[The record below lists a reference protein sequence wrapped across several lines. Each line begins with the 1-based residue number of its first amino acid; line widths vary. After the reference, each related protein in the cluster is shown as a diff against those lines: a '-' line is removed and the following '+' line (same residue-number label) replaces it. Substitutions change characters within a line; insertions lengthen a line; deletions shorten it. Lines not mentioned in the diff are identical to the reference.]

1 MIDIFATLLSKDK
14 KKIEDAYSSFLTDV
28 NLALEEKAVMTNQE
42 VFHLLGN
49 LSDFYEAKLES
60 NVELEDYFWKLLS
73 KYQDKFTPEQK
84 FDLLLLCPNEK
95 ILEQYIQTNY
105 EFLLAYFK
113 SHVFAD
119 RMLEVDDL
127 TDLFEL
133 QFVLDYTYPN
143 NHYQLGWWYD
153 RFNGYLLYHY
163 FSKEIKLF
171 EQDKIVHITP
181 KIISHLSI
189 EQLLDLLTTT
199 DFSNEDK
206 KLILKTILSIP
217 VNRQVD
223 QSLINS
229 WFLIFQ
235 SIGFNASLML
245 FKEFF
250 EEICLPYA
258 YYSGATYASIFREFV
273 FYDQEELGEVKELF
287 SVSFLKAL
295 NQLKQMETSHFGDN
309 VLYLEIF
316 RVFFTEFVRH
326 YRDPITNEVISLV
339 EILFKRAINGKDFF
353 MMLKLDNEKS
363 LIHYYKTD
371 EFVLSLSCSKEE
383 IDNYKAKQYFVL
395 RNILVSKKTE
405 KQSCHGKLSD
415 EEVSLL
421 IQGLNL
427 LDFELCKK
435 ICLSSKCTLKEVVE
449 YLIKKDQTYIEKVKK
464 LLGEFVTSSSEHE
477 LSLSLFFTAFDTF
490 YTQGIDKITF
500 PRLEK
505 AIYSSKFLLLP
516 HNYFLF
522 PYLEKLN
529 LVAKGDPFREK
540 LAGINLYEEY
550 RHRLTSTIPDMKGK
564 YQGCDYEMV
573 DLHSPEILS
582 NGIGCYLFPNGEK
595 ASSCLTP
602 NGKAASCLRHGALNP
617 NGRFFR
623 VMHQDKL
630 IAYSWVWR
638 SGEVVCFDNI
648 EITEEV
654 SKVKNSEELIYKI
667 YQLAGETIREITK
680 QEEQGGVKL
689 VVVGRNPKDISNRY
703 IDVLPQVN
711 DYTDTLYKPDGCTD
725 ELYLKD
731 SAEKQVILVGKYS
744 PELNTRNSEA
754 TYLYRRLPV
763 RSFSSLSV
771 FELNKKINAIYYEYC
786 LERGQKYI
794 PLSSHYKRGYFN
806 EDWFV
811 GYLPDGKQD
820 FYYVQNDDR
829 LFEEAKPYL
838 EQEISIVPTIIPVI
852 FPINDQEKRIL
863 DIHNFSFD
871 SDKIHQY
878 LQEVSNQKELGLEE
892 GYSHTTNSLKTLN
905 TIFRQKAITAS
916 LYGNHEGGNGCNGGH
931 YISVAKIGSDAYK
944 KYATTGTMILEENLF
959 VHKNQLYPNNPN
971 IGFAFAS
978 SSYPYRLTNFDGEY
992 HVFRSIPIEKVKA
1005 LLAKVTDIE
1014 KIIQLFY
1021 LEDLYEMDIPL
1032 ICVNNLQ
1039 EIDKQYIKKYS
1050 KLR

>member
-1 MIDIFATLLSKDK
+1 MINIFEPHLEGDQLEEAYSTYLTEINDILENYSTMPTQKIFSVLGDFSRFYEIKPECREELSAYF
-14 KKIEDAYSSFLTDV
+14 KKIILCC
-28 NLALEEKAVMTNQE
+28 
-42 VFHLLGN
+42 
-49 LSDFYEAKLES
+49 
-60 NVELEDYFWKLLS
+60 
-73 KYQDKFTPEQK
+73 QDKFTDEQK
-84 FDLLLLCPNEK
+84 FDLLFYCFDEK
-95 ILEQYIQTNY
+95 SLEQYIQINN
-105 EFLLAYFK
+105 EALLAYFK
-113 SHVFAD
+113 SHIFIDKSLVND
-119 RMLEVDDL
+119 
-127 TDLFEL
+127 TDEL
-133 QFVLDYTYPN
+133 WEFQMHFDYTYPEK
-143 NHYQLGWWYD
+143 HCRVAWWYPEH
-153 RFNGYLLYHY
+153 FYSYLMYRY

-171 EQDKIVHITP
+171 VDNKINHTTSR
-181 KIISHLSI
+181 IISNLTV
-189 EQLLDLLTTT
+189 EQLSNLLDIDAFLEE
-199 DFSNEDK
+199 DMKFVFSSILNK
-206 KLILKTILSIP
+206 AKLIDSEVDESFLLSFFQKIDLNVSLRTLKELYEEPSSIDYSSLSYVYSTILRRLVP
-217 VNRQVD
+217 D
-223 QSLINS
+223 E
-229 WFLIFQ
+229 
-235 SIGFNASLML
+235 
-245 FKEFF
+245 K
-250 EEICLPYA
+250 EEI
-258 YYSGATYASIFREFV
+258 
-273 FYDQEELGEVKELF
+273 EEVGEVF
-287 SVSFLKAL
+287 SISFLKAL
-295 NQLKQMETSHFGDN
+295 NQLELSKSSQLTQN
-309 VLYLEIF
+309 TLYLNTF
-316 RVFFTEFVRH
+316 RKFLTEFVRH
-326 YRDPITNEVISLV
+326 YQDPITVDTINLIEA
-339 EILFKRAINGKDFF
+339 LFKRAINRKDIFS
-353 MMLKLDNEKS
+353 MLKINNEKS
-363 LIHYYKTD
+363 LLHYYKTD
-371 EFVLSLSCSKEE
+371 ELVLSLSCSKEE
-383 IDNYKAKQYFVL
+383 LKKYTAKQYLAL
-395 RNILVSKKTE
+395 RKILTSKQPEEGYT
-405 KQSCHGKLSD
+405 SNKLSD
-415 EEVSLL
+415 QDIYYL

-427 LDFELCKK
+427 LGFELCKK
-435 ICLSSKCTLKEVVE
+435 ICLSSKGMLKEIVE
-449 YLIKKDQTYIEKVKK
+449 YLTHKDRIYVKKVKK
-464 LLGEFVTSSSEHE
+464 VLEEFVTSSSKNNI
-477 LSLSLFFTAFDTF
+477 SLSLFFSAFDTF
-490 YTQGIDKITF
+490 YSQGFTKITF

-505 AIYSSKFLLLP
+505 TIYSSEFLLLP

-564 YQGCDYEMV
+564 YQECDYEMV

-582 NGIGCYLFPNGEK
+582 NGIGRYLFPNGEK

-617 NGRFFR
+617 NGRFFK

-711 DYTDTLYKPDGCTD
+711 DYTDTLYKPDCCTD
-725 ELYLKD
+725 KLYLKD

-744 PELNTRNSEA
+744 PELNIKNGEA

-771 FELNKKINAIYYEYC
+771 SELNKKINAIYYEYC
-786 LERGQKYI
+786 LDRGQKYI
-794 PLSSHYKRGYFN
+794 PLSSNYKRGYFN

-852 FPINDQEKRIL
+852 SPMSEQEKRIL

-905 TIFRQKAITAS
+905 TIFHQKAITAS
-916 LYGNHEGGNGCNGGH
+916 LYGKHEGGGGCNGGH
-931 YISVAKIGSDAYK
+931 YISVAKIGSGAHK
-944 KYATTGTMILEENLF
+944 NYATTGTMILEENLF
-959 VHKNQLYPNNPN
+959 VHKNQLHPNKPN
-971 IGFAFAS
+971 IGFAFAN
-978 SSYPYRLTNFDGEY
+978 SSYPYRLTIYDGEY

-1005 LLAKVTDIE
+1005 LLAKPMDME
-1014 KIIQLFY
+1014 KIIQLLY
-1021 LEDLYEMDIPL
+1021 LEDLYEMNIPL
-1032 ICVNNLQ
+1032 ISMNNNQ

>member
-1 MIDIFATLLSKDK
+1 MMDIFTLRLEVDQA
-14 KKIEDAYSSFLTDV
+14 KINEAYSTFLTKI
-28 NLALEEKAVMTNQE
+28 NFTLENDSSLTNQE
-42 VFHLLGN
+42 IFSTLKTF
-49 LSDFYEAKLES
+49 SYFYEKKPEYREEIDFYFKKVL
-60 NVELEDYFWKLLS
+60 FG
-73 KYQDKFTPEQK
+73 YQDQFSAEQK
-84 FDLLLLCPNEK
+84 FSVLSLCDNEK

-105 EFLLAYFK
+105 EVLLNYFK
-113 SHVFAD
+113 SHVFVD
-119 RMLEVDDL
+119 RSIVDDL
-127 TDLFEL
+127 TDLFEF
-133 QFVLDYTYPN
+133 QIDLDLAYPN
-143 NHYQLGWWYD
+143 EHYQACWWYAD
-153 RFNGYLLYHY
+153 LPIYLLYRY
-163 FSKEIKLF
+163 FSKEIKLL
-171 EQDKIVHITP
+171 EDNKIKHTTF
-181 KIISHLSI
+181 KTMSNLSV
-189 EQLLDLLTTT
+189 EQLLDLLATT
-199 DFSNEDK
+199 DFFKEDV
-206 KLILKTILSIP
+206 KLILKIIFSRPLDKK
-217 VNRQVD
+217 VD
-223 QSLINS
+223 Q
-229 WFLIFQ
+229 FLIEKWFSAFQ
-235 SIGFNASLML
+235 TIGVDNSLTIIGESFDEFLFSLTSDFNYTS
-245 FKEFF
+245 F
-250 EEICLPYA
+250 
-258 YYSGATYASIFREFV
+258 FRELV
-273 FYDQEELGEVKELF
+273 LSEEPCEVKTLF
-287 SVSFLKAL
+287 SVRFFQAL
-295 NQLKQMETSHFGDN
+295 NRLNCLERRSLTKDT
-309 VLYLEIF
+309 LYLKTF
-316 RVFFTEFVRH
+316 RVFFTEFVCH
-326 YRDPITNEVISLV
+326 YRDPITIDNLSLIEV
-339 EILFKRAINGKDFF
+339 LFKRAIHGKDIFL
-353 MMLKLDNEKS
+353 MLKINNEKS

-371 EFVLSLSCSKEE
+371 EFVSSFSCSKKEL
-383 IDNYKAKQYFVL
+383 DNYKAKQYFVL
-395 RNILVSKKTE
+395 RNIFVSKKTE

-427 LDFELCKK
+427 LGFELCKK

-617 NGRFFR
+617 NGRFFK

-654 SKVKNSEELIYKI
+654 LKVKSSEELIYKI

-689 VVVGRNPKDISNRY
+689 VVVGRNPKDISNCY
-703 IDVLPQVN
+703 IDFLPQVN

-754 TYLYRRLPV
+754 IYLYRRLPV
-763 RSFSSLSV
+763 YSFSSLSV
-771 FELNKKINAIYYEYC
+771 SELNKKINAIYYEYC

-794 PLSSHYKRGYFN
+794 PLSSNYKRGYFN

-829 LFEEAKPYL
+829 LFEESKPYL
-838 EQEISIVPTIIPVI
+838 EQEILIVPTIIPVI
-852 FPINDQEKRIL
+852 SPINEQEKRIL

-905 TIFRQKAITAS
+905 TIFHQKAITAS
-916 LYGNHEGGNGCNGGH
+916 LYGNHEGGNGCNGGY

-944 KYATTGTMILEENLF
+944 EYATTGTMILEENLF
-959 VHKNQLYPNNPN
+959 VHKNQLHPNNPN
-971 IGFAFAS
+971 IGFAFS
-978 SSYPYRLTNFDGEY
+978 NSSYPYRLTNFDGEY

-1005 LLAKVTDIE
+1005 LLAKATDIE

-1032 ICVNNLQ
+1032 ICMNNYQ